1 MTLGIRA
8 RIALPF
14 TLLIVMITV
23 ATALLAVAVITGA
36 EQRRSDS
43 HLASALEL
51 ASQID
56 FALSPAILS
65 RIQRITGAEVI
76 TLGGEGE
83 VLAATTGDPA
93 VVDVARRASDQHGVS
108 RSGSGAV
115 QVVRQGRAF
124 RVISRDLPG
133 APGATITMVAD
144 ASDEARARRRV
155 VYGAAALTA
164 LFVLVMGLLS
174 VAIARRITYP
184 IERLVEHTRVVA
196 AGDLSQRVP
205 IGGDDEIGRLARAF
219 DDMTRQLRAAEE
231 KLVHGEKL
239 ALAGQLTARIAHDI
253 RTPLSALRMQAQ
265 LIAKRVSSLGG
276 AAVSITP
283 LLGEIDRIEWVV
295 DGLLDLARPA
305 RPDLAPA
312 DLNQVVTEAVE
323 TYAPQLEHRRIA
335 VETRLANG
343 LPAVP
348 LDRNRVKQLL
358 FNLLQN
364 ASEAIL
370 DGGTVGVSTS
380 LAPGGDSLLVEISD
394 NGEGVDEVTVERA
407 FEPFFSTKREG
418 VGLGLVN
425 ARSIVEQHG
434 GTIALEPRAGGG
446 ARAIVRLPITHPE
459 PLGRQPSPPGK

>member
-1 MTLGIRA
+1 
-8 RIALPF
+8 
-14 TLLIVMITV
+14 
-23 ATALLAVAVITGA
+23 
-36 EQRRSDS
+36 
-43 HLASALEL
+43 
-51 ASQID
+51 
-56 FALSPAILS
+56 
-65 RIQRITGAEVI
+65 
-76 TLGGEGE
+76 

-196 AGDLSQRVP
+196 AGDLGQRVP
-205 IGGDDEIGRLARAF
+205 VGGDDEIGRLA
-219 DDMTRQLRAAEE
+219 
-231 KLVHGEKL
+231 
-239 ALAGQLTARIAHDI
+239 
-253 RTPLSALRMQAQ
+253 
-265 LIAKRVSSLGG
+265 
-276 AAVSITP
+276 
-283 LLGEIDRIEWVV
+283 
-295 DGLLDLARPA
+295 
-305 RPDLAPA
+305 
-312 DLNQVVTEAVE
+312 
-323 TYAPQLEHRRIA
+323 
-335 VETRLANG
+335 
-343 LPAVP
+343 
-348 LDRNRVKQLL
+348 
-358 FNLLQN
+358 
-364 ASEAIL
+364 
-370 DGGTVGVSTS
+370 
-380 LAPGGDSLLVEISD
+380 
-394 NGEGVDEVTVERA
+394 RA

-459 PLGRQPSPPGK
+459 PLGRQPSPPGN